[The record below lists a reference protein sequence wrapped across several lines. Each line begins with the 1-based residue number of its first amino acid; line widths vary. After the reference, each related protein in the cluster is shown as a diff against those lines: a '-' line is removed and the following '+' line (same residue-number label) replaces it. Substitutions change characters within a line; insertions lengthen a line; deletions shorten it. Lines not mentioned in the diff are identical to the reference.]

1 MRSSSLGI
9 FAQRIRR
16 FIADDRGF
24 IAAEKA
30 LITLLALGAV
40 IVVAKYILAGSTKA
54 SDTIKTKLESTH

>member
-1 MRSSSLGI
+1 MRAWSHGSH
-9 FAQRIRR
+9 IRR
-16 FIADDRGF
+16 FIEDERGF

-54 SDTIKTKLESTH
+54 SETIKGKLETSK